1 MLFLPSIIGYG
12 VLAVT
17 LVAFLVAQRSGS
29 VRRNSFIG
37 IRTTKTMRSDE
48 AWTAGHHAASRYL
61 ATAAAVAALCGVAL
75 AVVGASGV
83 SETVGHVVGPSGY
96 LLVLAVVVAG
106 AVAAGRAA
114 DRA

>member
-17 LVAFLVAQRSGS
+17 LVAFLVAQRAGS
-29 VRRNSFIG
+29 VRRNSFVG
-37 IRTTKTMRSDE
+37 IRTTKTMRSDA
-48 AWTAGHHAASRYL
+48 AWTEGHRAASPYL
-61 ATAAAVAALCGVAL
+61 ATAAAVAVLCGVVL

-83 SETVGHVVGPSGY
+83 SETVGHVVGPAGY
-96 LLVLAVVVAG
+96 VLVLAVVVAG
-106 AVAAGRAA
+106 AVAAGRGA